1 MTINFTFNDFDEM
14 EATVVRMARTIEAA
28 KAADI
33 RREDA
38 MLEYMDKVAEGIKE
52 AVPSKAAAKA
62 AKEAP
67 NRPGSN
73 VPEQPSIPPMPKPEK
88 AEEAPRKA
96 EEAPQKAEEA
106 APKVD
111 RVELRKILSVLNKT
125 TGENTARKLINE
137 MGFRVLTEV
146 PDDRLAELKA
156 KAEEVINA

>member
-28 KAADI
+28 KAAEI

-38 MLEYMDKVAEGIKE
+38 MSEHMEKVAEEIKE

-67 NRPGSN
+67 NKPGSN
-73 VPEQPSIPPMPKPEK
+73 VSEQPGVPQMPKPE
-88 AEEAPRKA
+88 
-96 EEAPQKAEEA
+96 KAEEA

-111 RVELRKILSVLNKT
+111 RVELRKVLSELNKT

-137 MGFRVLTEV
+137 MGFRVLTDV

>member
-28 KAADI
+28 KAAET

-38 MLEYMDKVAEGIKE
+38 MSEHMEKVAEEIKE

-73 VPEQPSIPPMPKPEK
+73 VPEQPSVPPMPKPE
-88 AEEAPRKA
+88 
-96 EEAPQKAEEA
+96 KAEEA

-137 MGFRVLTEV
+137 MGFRVLTDV

>member
-28 KAADI
+28 KAAEI
-33 RREDA
+33 RREGA
-38 MLEYMDKVAEGIKE
+38 MSEHMEKVAEEIKE

-67 NRPGSN
+67 DRPGSN
-73 VPEQPSIPPMPKPEK
+73 VPEQPSVPPMPKPE
-88 AEEAPRKA
+88 
-96 EEAPQKAEEA
+96 KAEEA

-137 MGFRVLTEV
+137 MGFRVLTDV

>member
-28 KAADI
+28 KAAEI

-38 MLEYMDKVAEGIKE
+38 MLEHMEKAAEEIKE
-52 AVPSKAAAKA
+52 TVPSKAAAKA

-67 NRPGSN
+67 NKPGSN

-88 AEEAPRKA
+88 AEEA
-96 EEAPQKAEEA
+96 

-111 RVELRKILSVLNKT
+111 RVELRKVLSELNKT

-137 MGFRVLTEV
+137 MGFRVLTDV

>member
-28 KAADI
+28 KVAEI

-38 MLEYMDKVAEGIKE
+38 MYEHMEKVAEEIKE

-62 AKEAP
+62 TKEAP
-67 NRPGSN
+67 DKPGSN
-73 VPEQPSIPPMPKPEK
+73 VPEQPSVPPMPKPEK
-88 AEEAPRKA
+88 AEE
-96 EEAPQKAEEA
+96 KAEEA
-106 APKVD
+106 APKID

-125 TGENTARKLINE
+125 TGENTARKLVNE
-137 MGFRVLTEV
+137 MGFRVLTDV

>member
-28 KAADI
+28 KAAEI

-38 MLEYMDKVAEGIKE
+38 MSEHMEKVAEEIKE

-88 AEEAPRKA
+88 AEEA
-96 EEAPQKAEEA
+96 

-111 RVELRKILSVLNKT
+111 RVELRKVLSELNKT

-137 MGFRVLTEV
+137 MGFRVLTDV

>member
-14 EATVVRMARTIEAA
+14 EATVVRMAHTIEAA
-28 KAADI
+28 KAAEI

-38 MLEYMDKVAEGIKE
+38 MLEHMEKVAEEIKE
-52 AVPSKAAAKA
+52 TVPSKAAAKA

-67 NRPGSN
+67 NKPGSN

-88 AEEAPRKA
+88 AEEA
-96 EEAPQKAEEA
+96 

-111 RVELRKILSVLNKT
+111 RVELRKVLSELNKT

-137 MGFRVLTEV
+137 MGFRVLTDV

>member
-38 MLEYMDKVAEGIKE
+38 MLEYMEKVADGIKE

-73 VPEQPSIPPMPKPEK
+73 VPEQPSVPPMPKPE
-88 AEEAPRKA
+88 
-96 EEAPQKAEEA
+96 KAEEA

-137 MGFRVLTEV
+137 MGFRVLTDV